1 MIPVDATPPAP
12 YVNVV
17 TTTWTSLTDDPF
29 GETRD
34 GGGGVDDYDDQTT
47 TALAAVVENSI
58 RKTGPITATAGSI
71 ITYVV
76 SVFNSGPFTS
86 TGAVVSDVMPFQADA
101 ITATFNVPGGASGV
115 CPITPATSGD
125 AFVCTLGD
133 IPPGVT
139 VLITST
145 AKIDAATPLGADLTN
160 KASLTLTSF
169 DSDYTDNTTTFET
182 EIDTRADLEV
192 NKTGPATATA
202 GEQITYTIVFT
213 NNGPSYASN
222 VDVKDLLPPGVTF
235 DSGTS
240 SQGLCVNAIC
250 QLNEVAPGTPITMV
264 ITGTVGSDVT
274 GPITNTAQAFSATT
288 DDNKANNSDTAPT
301 TVNARTALQIAKR
314 DLTDPVYAGGSYFY
328 EIVITNTGPSD
339 AANTV
344 VTDTLPTVL
353 TVLGVSPECTFSNA
367 GSPST
372 VSCAVGSFP
381 AGTSRDFLVNVQVAS
396 DVVSNTV
403 GVNTAGITTTTPI
416 DTANSTLLTTQNT
429 TYLQTSGLP
438 TDLRLTKSASPASVI
453 AGGGQVT
460 FTLNVTNAGPSPAS
474 AVQVVDAFPAAFT
487 LVRATTSKDTSVSL
501 CSTGGTCDLGEMAV
515 GASAIITLV
524 YTVPAGVS
532 AGTYTNT
539 AHVSSPSSDSNSANN
554 TATAPVAVTESA
566 DLSIRKVANPNPA
579 IPGQD
584 LTYTIIV
591 TNAGPSDA
599 DSVTVAD
606 TLPAGFTLAL
616 VTASQGGCAAL
627 PCNLGTIP
635 AGGNAT
641 LTIVGKVNASAT
653 AGQLANTATV
663 SSAQTDPVPGN
674 NSGTVSPAI
683 ATGADLEL
691 VKTGTATANPGDT
704 VVYTVT
710 VRNLGP
716 SDAAGVRVTDTLPAG
731 LTLTG
736 VSGCTRS
743 SAVAIRLCVIW
754 PPWPPTPVCNSRYP
768 PRSTPRWPQAQAWK
782 IRPRSAARPRTATPS
797 TTATPRTP
805 ASSARRI

>member
-1 MIPVDATPPAP
+1 M
-12 YVNVV
+12 
-17 TTTWTSLTDDPF
+17 
-29 GETRD
+29 
-34 GGGGVDDYDDQTT
+34 
-47 TALAAVVENSI
+47 
-58 RKTGPITATAGSI
+58 
-71 ITYVV
+71 
-76 SVFNSGPFTS
+76 
-86 TGAVVSDVMPFQADA
+86 
-101 ITATFNVPGGASGV
+101 
-115 CPITPATSGD
+115 
-125 AFVCTLGD
+125 
-133 IPPGVT
+133 
-139 VLITST
+139 
-145 AKIDAATPLGADLTN
+145 
-160 KASLTLTSF
+160 TSF
-169 DSDYTDNTTTFET
+169 DSDYTDNTVIFET

-202 GEQITYTIVFT
+202 GEQVTYTIVLT
-213 NNGPSYASN
+213 NNGPSYAAT

-274 GPITNTAQAFSATT
+274 GLITNTAQAFSATT

-344 VTDTLPTVL
+344 VTDTLPTAL
-353 TVLGVSPECTFSNA
+353 TVLGVSPECTFSNT

-396 DVVSNTV
+396 GVVSGTV

-438 TDLRLTKSASPASVI
+438 TDLQLTKSASPASVI

-460 FTLNVTNAGPSPAS
+460 FTLRVTNAGPSPAS

-487 LVRATTSKDTSVSL
+487 LVSATTSKDTSISL
-501 CSTGGTCDLGEMAV
+501 CSTGGTCDLGDMAV
-515 GASAIITLV
+515 NASAIITLV

-539 AHVSSPSSDSNSANN
+539 AHVSSPSADSNSANN
-554 TATAPVAVTESA
+554 TATAPVIVTERS

-606 TLPAGFTLAL
+606 SLPAGFTLAL

-641 LTIVGKVNASAT
+641 LTIVGAVNASAT
-653 AGQLANTATV
+653 AAQLANTATV

-691 VKTGTATANPGDT
+691 VKTGTPTANPGDT

-736 VSGCTRS
+736 VVGCTNIGS
-743 SAVAIRLCVIW
+743 GNQV
-754 PPWPPTPVCNSRYP
+754 VCNLGTRSANTSLQFQVSATVNASVAPGTSLENTASVSSTTADSNPLNNSATADTSILGAADLTISKTQLTAGPIHAGDLVTYTITVTNSWPGSGPQRGCEG
-768 PRSTPRWPQAQAWK
+768 STPRRHDLGRDQRLQ
-782 IRPRSAARPRTATPS
+782 
-797 TTATPRTP
+797 
-805 ASSARRI
+805 RRRLWRRGLPIWHLGQWRVPHGHGHGPGGQ